1 MGAAQSMDMGH
12 YNCRDYYISPHF
24 APTTISSSHA
34 SSLHRHESWAE
45 LEHRSR
51 SPASMKPRFP
61 LLKLPLEL
69 RQQILAYLLPHTKRM
84 GQQVN
89 PLADHARNFPAVQK
103 RGEKGMLLPSAV
115 VKSQSTSRNGDDR
128 EASVGN
134 LVWLRGNI
142 HLFSVSRQVHNEC
155 ADMVYGNSTF
165 MLFLTFSGISFRYR
179 YLLPSGMTPNRS
191 YSILELLPDKYLRR
205 IRNVVVHV
213 DHVDSYTG
221 MIKFNV
227 SGKGLTHG
235 LRRQVQRLVLALQPE
250 HRKDEGQDELVSGPT
265 RVTVRVSNG
274 SAITDS
280 LNARGFGA
288 RKVSEDIAEMLEPFG
303 CLRGVQYAK
312 IMGAVGDDVAQRL
325 EERMQ
330 STGHDGAPACCCSG
344 SMADAAVDEKSVQL
358 CVYGNDI

>member
-1 MGAAQSMDMGH
+1 
-12 YNCRDYYISPHF
+12 
-24 APTTISSSHA
+24 
-34 SSLHRHESWAE
+34 
-45 LEHRSR
+45 
-51 SPASMKPRFP
+51 MKPRFP
-61 LLKLPLEL
+61 LLALPLEL
-69 RQQILAYLLPHTKRM
+69 RQQIFAYLLPHTKDLRSNA
-84 GQQVN
+84 N
-89 PLADHARNFPAVQK
+89 PLADHARNFSAVQK
-103 RGEKGMLLPSAV
+103 RGEKGMLLPSTVA
-115 VKSQSTSRNGDDR
+115 KSQPPSRSAGARDTGVSNI
-128 EASVGN
+128 
-134 LVWLRGNI
+134 VWQRGNV
-142 HLFSVSRQVHNEC
+142 HLFSVCRQLHDEC

-165 MLFLTFSGISFRYR
+165 MLFVTYTGISFRFR
-179 YLLPSGMTPNRS
+179 YLLPNSMTPNRS
-191 YSILELLPDKYLRR
+191 YPILELLPGKYLRR
-205 IRNVVVHV
+205 IRKVIVHV

-358 CVYGNDI
+358 CVYGNDL